1 MIVCLHSFLLI
12 HVSLYQIKFIWSCFI
27 FSYVNGISFNFFVHG
42 ENIVCATVCV
52 QRQPTL
58 FRLSRRH
65 LDLGKKQSVILG
77 PWSMRAVLLPEQPR
91 IVDSTTP
98 ILQQQPLTPECGM
111 FSDHFIGFHIFFSY
125 AFQFSFRPICFW

>member
-1 MIVCLHSFLLI
+1 M
-12 HVSLYQIKFIWSCFI
+12 
-27 FSYVNGISFNFFVHG
+27 NGISFNFFVHG
-42 ENIVCATVCV
+42 ENIVCATVSV

-65 LDLGKKQSVILG
+65 LDLGKKQPVILG

-98 ILQQQPLTPECGM
+98 ILQHQPPTPQCGM
-111 FSDHFIGFHIFFSY
+111 FQLISLTAFAIFPVVQSVFLILPFQTRLLSDRLGYNFDIITQSQPFGFNFLTLTL
-125 AFQFSFRPICFW
+125 

>member
-1 MIVCLHSFLLI
+1 M
-12 HVSLYQIKFIWSCFI
+12 
-27 FSYVNGISFNFFVHG
+27 NGISFNFFVHG
-42 ENIVCATVCV
+42 ENIVCATVSV

-91 IVDSTTP
+91 IVDSIIP
-98 ILQQQPLTPECGM
+98 LLQQQTSTPHNGIFQSLCFISFWVFLIVYFNVN
-111 FSDHFIGFHIFFSY
+111 FSV
-125 AFQFSFRPICFW
+125 

>member
-1 MIVCLHSFLLI
+1 MVDFPNRGDS
-12 HVSLYQIKFIWSCFI
+12 SCKPYA

-42 ENIVCATVCV
+42 ENTVCATVSI

-77 PWSMRAVLLPEQPR
+77 PWSMRALLLPEQPR
-91 IVDSTTP
+91 IVDSTTY
-98 ILQQQPLTPECGM
+98 QQPSAEQPGILLC
-111 FSDHFIGFHIFFSY
+111 SSLSIV
-125 AFQFSFRPICFW
+125 